1 MNTVNLIGN
10 LTKDIELKYG
20 QTGTAF
26 ANGSIA
32 VQRNFK
38 NQSGEYD
45 SDFINIKAFGK
56 TAELLANHFSKG
68 SKIGVT
74 GSIQTGRYEK
84 DGRTVYTTDVIVRDV
99 TFVERKQSTGGVQG
113 GGNTNTP
120 NRNQNSS
127 NGSYGGNNDPFGG
140 SGIQIDE
147 DSLPF

>member
-1 MNTVNLIGN
+1 MNSVNLIGN
-10 LTKDIELKYG
+10 LTKDIELRYG

-38 NQSGEYD
+38 NQSGEYE

-56 TAELLANHFSKG
+56 TAELLANYFSKG

-74 GSIQTGRYEK
+74 GSIQTGKYEK

-99 TFVERKQSTGGVQG
+99 TFVERKQASGGGQG

-120 NRNQNSS
+120 NRNQNAS